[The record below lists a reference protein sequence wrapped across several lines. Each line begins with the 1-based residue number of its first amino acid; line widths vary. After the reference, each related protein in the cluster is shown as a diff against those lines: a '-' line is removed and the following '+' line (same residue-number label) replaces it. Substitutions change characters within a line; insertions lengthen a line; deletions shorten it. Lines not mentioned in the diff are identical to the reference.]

1 MNNKGFT
8 LVEVLAVVALLAV
21 IFLLIIPSVTRVLK
35 RSKDTVYQKQIN
47 TILSS
52 AYDWS
57 LKNISSLPRQ
67 GNKTF
72 VTLSELKFNGLIDAN
87 IIDTD
92 TKEPFP
98 DDLVVSIENV
108 GVDYKNKNEYAK
120 KEGDYL
126 YKVELELMKKSDY
139 IIKKPTIVLEGLTA
153 NSNGDYTTTI
163 DINSTF
169 NNAKYTATSSDGKD
183 LTDKVIINII
193 YNDRTATKVDT
204 KKAGIYHINYTVID
218 ENGYAN
224 KIIRNVIITDNER
237 PSITLPDNNTLSTS
251 IKEFDLMNGVSCT
264 DNSNNCKVTTKGDIT
279 FGVKGKYIIEYTAK
293 DPSGNTTTVKR
304 VITIE

>member
-8 LVEVLAVVALLAV
+8 LVEVLAVVALLVV
-21 IFLLIIPSVTRVLK
+21 IFLLIIPSVTRVLN

-57 LKNISSLPRQ
+57 LKNISNLPQ
-67 GNKTF
+67 MGKKTF
-72 VTLSELKFNGLIDAN
+72 VTLSELKSNGLIDAN
-87 IIDTD
+87 IIDPD

-98 DDLVVSIENV
+98 DDLVISIENV
-108 GVDYKNKNEYAK
+108 GTNYKNKSEYAK

-126 YKVELELMKKSDY
+126 YKVEIELMKKSDY
-139 IIKKPTIVLEGLTA
+139 IRKKPTIVLEGLTA

-169 NNAKYTATSSDGKD
+169 NSVNYTATSNDGKD

-193 YNDRTATKVDT
+193 YNDNPVEKVDT
-204 KKAGIYHINYTVID
+204 KKAGIYYINYTVID

-224 KIIRNVIITDNER
+224 KIARNVIITDNER
-237 PSITLPDNNTLSTS
+237 PSITLPDNNTISTS
-251 IKEFDLMNGVSCT
+251 IKEFDLMKGVSCT
-264 DNSNNCKVTTKGDIT
+264 DNSNNCNISTNGNIK